1 MKNIYTLET
10 LSNLNKNDLLGLLN
24 VTYETL
30 EEVPYKTTTELKR
43 FLLGLTELVDV
54 ASDHQF
60 MAGAEEN
67 DCLRNLVNNV
77 DDIRF
82 VVSRIERELG
92 YRE

>member
-10 LSNLNKNDLLGLLN
+10 LSKLNKNDLLGLLN
-24 VTYETL
+24 VTYEIL
-30 EEVPYKTTTELKR
+30 EEVPYKTTSELKR
-43 FLLGLTELVDV
+43 FLLDLTELVDD

-60 MAGAEEN
+60 MADAEEN
-67 DCLRNLVNNV
+67 GCLSNLVNNV

-82 VVSRIERELG
+82 VVTRIERELG